1 MNKRKAANLA
11 RDVLNDIIGSV
22 IFAVGVAVFTTP
34 NEIAPGG
41 VTGIATI
48 FHSITGMQMGTLT
61 FILNI
66 PLVILGLIVI
76 GKKFTLSTFRTLLIL
91 SVITN
96 ILEFF
101 LPTYTENT
109 LVASIFGGAAIGIG
123 MGIIFLRG
131 STTGGT
137 DILGRVLLRYFQ
149 HVPLGKI
156 LLAIDFLIVS
166 AAGIYYGTLD
176 AALYAL
182 VSVYMTERAM
192 DSVLYGFNETRI
204 AYVVTE
210 HPIEVADRVMDETGR
225 GVTYLNGEG
234 GYQRAK
240 KLVIMCAMPSRQFA
254 KFKRIVLEV
263 DPMAFVMV
271 TPASNV
277 IGEGFKQTFDEDDD
291 D

>member
-1 MNKRKAANLA
+1 MKKEKTVEL
-11 RDVLNDIIGSV
+11 LKDIGADILGSA
-22 IFAVGVAVFTTP
+22 IFAVGVNTFTTP

-41 VTGIATI
+41 VTGIATML
-48 FHSITGMQMGTLT
+48 HSITQAQMGTLT
-61 FILNI
+61 FLLNI
-66 PLVILGLIVI
+66 PLIILGLVVI
-76 GKKFTLSTFRTLLIL
+76 GKRFTINTFRTLFIL

-96 ILEFF
+96 ITEAF
-101 LPTYTENT
+101 LPVYTENA
-109 LVASIFGGAAIGIG
+109 LLAALFGGSAIGIG

-149 HVPLGKI
+149 HIPLGKI
-156 LLAIDFLIVS
+156 LLAIDFVIVT

-182 VSVYMTERAM
+182 VSVYVTERAM

-210 HPIEVADRVMDETGR
+210 HPIEVAQRVMDETDR

-234 GYQRAK
+234 GYQRDK

-263 DPMAFVMV
+263 DHAAFIMV
-271 TPASNV
+271 APASNV
-277 IGEGFKQTFDEDDD
+277 IGEGFKETFDE
-291 D
+291 

>member
-1 MNKRKAANLA
+1 MKKELAVNLSKDIGA
-11 RDVLNDIIGSV
+11 DIIGSA
-22 IFAVGVAVFTTP
+22 IFAIGVTVFTTP

-41 VTGIATI
+41 VTGIATML
-48 FHSITGMQMGTLT
+48 HSMTGMQMGTLT
-61 FILNI
+61 FLLNI
-66 PLVILGLIVI
+66 PLVLLGLFII
-76 GKKFTLSTFRTLLIL
+76 GKRFTISTFRTLFIL

-96 ILEFF
+96 FSESF
-101 LPTYTENT
+101 LPIYTENT

-149 HVPLGKI
+149 HIPLGKI
-156 LLAIDFLIVS
+156 LLAIDFVIVT

-182 VSVYMTERAM
+182 VSVYVTERAM

-210 HPIEVADRVMDETGR
+210 HPTEVARRVMDETER
-225 GVTYLNGEG
+225 GVTYIHGEG
-234 GYQRAK
+234 GFRRDE

-263 DPMAFVMV
+263 DHAAFIMV
-271 TPASNV
+271 APASNV
-277 IGEGFKQTFDEDDD
+277 IGEGFKETFE
-291 D
+291 

>member
-1 MNKRKAANLA
+1 MKNEKTLELIKDIGA
-11 RDVLNDIIGSV
+11 DIIGSV

-41 VTGIATI
+41 VTGIATML
-48 FHSITGMQMGTLT
+48 HSITGMHMGTLT
-61 FILNI
+61 FLLNI
-66 PLVILGLIVI
+66 PLVLLGLLVI
-76 GKKFTLSTFRTLLIL
+76 GKSFTFRTFRTLFIL

-96 ILEFF
+96 ILESV
-101 LPTYTENT
+101 LPVYTENM
-109 LVASIFGGAAIGIG
+109 LVAAIFGGATIGIG

-137 DILGRVLLRYFQ
+137 DILGRVLIRHFQ
-149 HVPLGKI
+149 HIPMGKI
-156 LLAIDFLIVS
+156 LFAIDFLIVS
-166 AAGIYYGTLD
+166 AAGFYYGTLD
-176 AALYAL
+176 AALYAF
-182 VSVYMTERAM
+182 VSVYVTERAM

-210 HPIEVADRVMDETGR
+210 HPTEVAQRVMDETDR
-225 GVTYLNGEG
+225 GITYLNGEG

-263 DPMAFVMV
+263 DPMAFIMV
-271 TPASNV
+271 APGSNV
-277 IGEGFKQTFDEDDD
+277 IGEGFKQTFDE
-291 D
+291 